1 MEIRIATG
9 ESNRAKSLLER
20 SSFEFQPFQFLTNY
34 LIHSW
39 VKQKELEESS
49 DENVCLISPSLCI
62 SLRAGQKEET
72 QILSFDFNR
81 DARRG
86 PRKVLEGFDS
96 TAPFRSKSLFSRELK
111 QYRVISW
118 PIVTNEIYDR
128 RVSQQRFVFSTAN
141 CSRNKEKKK
150 KKKKKDRGG
159 PSNFHRRGSF
169 FFNLRRGES
178 SEKLVEPLR
187 DNVACPFAGIPF
199 RE

>member
-49 DENVCLISPSLCI
+49 DENVCLVSPSFVFLFA
-62 SLRAGQKEET
+62 RDKKKK
-72 QILSFDFNR
+72 QILSFEFNR

-86 PRKVLEGFDS
+86 PRKVLERFDS

-118 PIVTNEIYDR
+118 PIVTNE
-128 RVSQQRFVFSTAN
+128 VS
-141 CSRNKEKKK
+141 
-150 KKKKKDRGG
+150 
-159 PSNFHRRGSF
+159 H
-169 FFNLRRGES
+169 
-178 SEKLVEPLR
+178 
-187 DNVACPFAGIPF
+187 
-199 RE
+199 